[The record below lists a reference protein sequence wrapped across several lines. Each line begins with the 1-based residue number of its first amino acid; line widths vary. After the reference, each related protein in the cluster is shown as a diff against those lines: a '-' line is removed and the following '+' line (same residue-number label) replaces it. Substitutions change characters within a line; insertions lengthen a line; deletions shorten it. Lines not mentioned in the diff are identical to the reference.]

1 MTISRQATFDTTELV
16 WLLSRIPKMLELDKA
31 RVKLAYPEVWTN
43 FSSSDLN
50 ALRLGISFNEPERHF
65 PCLARFFDPPF
76 NPLLTLESLH
86 IVACPNLQQ
95 YRWDRVENAQW
106 LELVRP
112 FVASNRGVPHPAERF
127 FRGAPANGARL

>member
-1 MTISRQATFDTTELV
+1 MTISRQATFDTTQLV
-16 WLLSRIPKMLELDKA
+16 WLLSRIPKMQELDEA

-50 ALRLGISFNEPERHF
+50 ALRLGISSNEPERHF

-112 FVASNRGVPHPAERF
+112 FVAVKN
-127 FRGAPANGARL
+127 